1 MVRSFPQKQKDRTR
15 FNSFQHSAFETVSGH
30 LPLAPAQGASSK
42 NGEFCFLPRN
52 FVASFPYNYISPNLV
67 MSQVKMTIAKQV
79 AQECSMKA
87 AYYRRE
93 FTQQAWRET
102 IVAALLIPSGLIL
115 FVRAPAA
122 GFFLFMCGA
131 VAARAAYTSFQYACT
146 AYGEYK
152 ELPEDHN

>member
-1 MVRSFPQKQKDRTR
+1 MRLFASDCELHLRWR
-15 FNSFQHSAFETVSGH
+15 LASAVGFALGE
-30 LPLAPAQGASSK
+30 SK
-42 NGEFCFLPRN
+42 SGEFGSYRETSFLR
-52 FVASFPYNYISPNLV
+52 FRIPYSTPYPV
-67 MSQVKMTIAKQV
+67 MPHVKMAIAKQV

-102 IVAALLIPSGLIL
+102 LAAALLISVGLIL
-115 FVRAPAA
+115 FLQEPAA
-122 GFFLFMCGA
+122 GFFLFVCGA
-131 VAARAAYTSFQYACT
+131 VAAHAAYTSFHYAWT